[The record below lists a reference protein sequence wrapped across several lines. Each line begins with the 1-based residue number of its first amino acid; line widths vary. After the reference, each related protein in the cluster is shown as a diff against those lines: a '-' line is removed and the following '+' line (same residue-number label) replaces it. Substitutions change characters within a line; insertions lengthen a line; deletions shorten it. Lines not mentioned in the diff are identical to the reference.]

1 MGRKKAIPPARTP
14 EQRESQL
21 INLAMG
27 CAEELMLSGK
37 APSQI
42 VTHFLKLAAS
52 RTQLELEKLRAD
64 TELAQAKIESIRNQE
79 RTDEKYEEALNAF
92 RSYGGYEDE
101 DGYYDD

>member
-1 MGRKKAIPPARTP
+1 MGKKKALSPARTP

-21 INLAMG
+21 INLAMK
-27 CAEELMLSGK
+27 CAEELMLNGK

-42 VTHFLKLAAS
+42 VTHFLKLGAE
-52 RTQLELEKLRAD
+52 RTRLEIEKLRAD
-64 TELAQAKIESIRNQE
+64 TELSQAKMESIKNQE
-79 RTDEKYEEALNAF
+79 RSDEKYEEALNAF